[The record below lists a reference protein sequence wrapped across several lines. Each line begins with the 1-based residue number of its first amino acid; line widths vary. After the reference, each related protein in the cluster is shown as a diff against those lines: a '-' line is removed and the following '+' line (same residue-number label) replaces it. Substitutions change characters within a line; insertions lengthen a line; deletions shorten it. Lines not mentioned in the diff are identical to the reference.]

1 MRAPNHLE
9 IKAICKSSINKIVES
24 LALPSPQKI
33 RMDDQG
39 WVNICFF
46 VDDSVV
52 IRFNARD
59 VQLPKFHREQVAFDI
74 LKDKLPVPDCLVLDD
89 SRTLSPFDYMVC
101 EKIAGENLEQ
111 SWPALS
117 EKNKEALSFQA
128 GQVLSL
134 IHSVGINYFGE
145 ISGRGPF
152 PKTKTWTEYLSFI
165 LNYHLDEAM
174 ALSLFTKEKRNS
186 FLKSFKNHAELFDKF
201 ETPKLVHGDFHL
213 GNLLY
218 KDEKITG
225 VLDFEWAC
233 AGDPLFDMS
242 NQLRD
247 MDNTW
252 PGSQKNFNRG
262 YGIKMFSEEDRKKM
276 KVYAM
281 IKNIELCVV
290 AKKFFS
296 EQEALEYVKI
306 TESNY

>member
-9 IKAICKSSINKIVES
+9 IKAICKSSINKIVEN
-24 LALPSPQKI
+24 LTLPSPQKI
-33 RMDDQG
+33 LMDDQG

-46 VDDSVV
+46 IDDSVV

-59 VQLPKFHREQVAFDI
+59 VHLPKFHREKVAFDI
-74 LKDKLPVPDCLVLDD
+74 LKGKLPVPDCLVLDD
-89 SRTLSPFDYMVC
+89 SRTLAPFDYMVC
-101 EKIAGENLEQ
+101 KKIEGKNIEQ
-111 SWPALS
+111 NWSHLS
-117 EKNKEALSFQA
+117 DKIKNSLSFQA
-128 GQVLSL
+128 GQVLSQ
-134 IHSVGINYFGE
+134 IHSVELNYFGE

-152 PKTKTWTEYLSFI
+152 PKTKTWTEYLAFI
-165 LNYHLDEAM
+165 LDYHLEEAM
-174 ALSLFTKEKRNS
+174 GLSLFTNEKRHS
-186 FLKSFKNHAELFDKF
+186 FLTSFKNHAEIFDEF
-201 ETPKLVHGDFHL
+201 ENPMLIHGDFHL

-218 KDEKITG
+218 NQEKITG
-225 VLDFEWAC
+225 VLDFEWAL

-242 NQLRD
+242 NQLRE
-247 MDNTW
+247 MDKTW
-252 PGSQKNFNRG
+252 PGSQESFNRG
-262 YGIKMFSEEDRKKM
+262 YGIKMFSDEDLKKM